1 MITITDEDC
10 EYVKLIKRPWCD
22 TAIQNI
28 DPFAEINKD
37 RFSLSAHFVDITCGK
52 YNQDVMAV
60 LSGKKGAGKSYST
73 ITIAY
78 NCAKRTAIKLDNDVS
93 KWKDYFDVERNMA
106 VMDSDKMVDILTSK
120 EKHQVIISDDSG
132 VVNGARKFMSE
143 ENQLINNVMVVNR
156 TLNNIYLS
164 SAPESKH
171 IDRQARDLPEHQI
184 DFIRNRAGMATGFA
198 TCKYFEKITNP
209 KTSESYYQYPY
220 WRNMKILR
228 CVIEKPPKELS
239 DEYDRLR
246 EIGRD
251 KKQAE
256 LRAKKE
262 ERMAKKEESS
272 TPTKKEMTA
281 NQKKSE
287 RAKEKAEMAQTMVD
301 ELRYQGYTL
310 KDALKTLKINYNTWK
325 SWKFYGWV
333 H

>member
-10 EYVKLIKRPWCD
+10 KYVGIIKRPWCD
-22 TAIQNI
+22 TAISNI
-28 DPFAEINKD
+28 DPFAEINKE

-184 DFIRNRAGMATGFA
+184 DFVRNRAGMANGFA

-239 DEYDRLR
+239 DEYDKLR

-262 ERMAKKEESS
+262 ERMAKKMDAENGAE
-272 TPTKKEMTA
+272 PPK
-281 NQKKSE
+281 KKSLARE
-287 RAKEKAEMAQTMVD
+287 RAEMVQPLVD
-301 ELRYQGYTL
+301 ELRLQGYTL
-310 KDALKTLKINYNTWK
+310 KEALKELKVNYNTWK

-333 H
+333 N